1 MNFDGYRIFSH
12 ASLEAATLVSRRGDN
27 DPPGLANDPGAPG
40 EHPQGLKSPTGD
52 PGQRTTEFRAVE
64 GGAETASGGTLLVE
78 AYAALWIILFGFVVV
93 SWRRQSRIDARVAE
107 LERSLSRGQGK

>member
-1 MNFDGYRIFSH
+1 MNFDGYGIFSH
-12 ASLEAATLVSRRGDN
+12 ASLEAVTLASQRTDQGQPAPAD
-27 DPPGLANDPGAPG
+27 DPGAPG
-40 EHPQGLKSPTGD
+40 EHPKGKSPTGD

-64 GGAETASGGTLLVE
+64 GGAETMSGGTLLVE

-107 LERSLSRGQGK
+107 LERAVSRGQAK

>member
-1 MNFDGYRIFSH
+1 MNFDGYGIFSH
-12 ASLEAATLVSRRGDN
+12 ASLEAVTLASQRT
-27 DPPGLANDPGAPG
+27 DPGQPAPADDPG
-40 EHPQGLKSPTGD
+40 KSPTGD

-64 GGAETASGGTLLVE
+64 GGAETMSGGTLLVE

-107 LERSLSRGQGK
+107 LERAVSRGQAK

>member
-1 MNFDGYRIFSH
+1 MNFDGYRVFSH
-12 ASLEAATLVSRRGDN
+12 ASLEAALASRRAD
-27 DPPGLANDPGAPG
+27 DIRTAPADDLG
-40 EHPQGLKSPTGD
+40 KSPMVD

-64 GGAETASGGTLLVE
+64 GGAETTSGGTLLVE

-107 LERSLSRGQGK
+107 LERSLSRGQAK